1 VKVTPEM
8 RAELLSALRLRRTLT
23 NKALCAR
30 FGVSPRTLVRLQHEE
45 LDAAVGDAGPKWRTK
60 RHFRA
65 A

>member
-1 VKVTPEM
+1 MKVTPAI
-8 RAELLSALRLRRTLT
+8 RRELLTFLRLRRTLT

-30 FGVSPRTLVRLQHEE
+30 YNISPRTLVRLQHEE
-45 LDAAVGDAGPKWRTK
+45 LDRADARQPEWRTK